1 MNEFLDDQGDRFM
14 TRRAVSLILCGSVA
28 LLGSACATKTFV
40 QEQVN
45 ASEDK
50 LSQQMTAGHTEQE
63 TKLRETSDRIGE
75 TRQAVD
81 IADQRLNGLD
91 LRVGEVG
98 SRASNAET
106 RADQAAA
113 ATRDAEAR
121 LSQRLAGRN
130 RYRLLE
136 TRAVYFESGRTDV
149 RSQDAAELDAAAKAI
164 TADPNAILE
173 LQGFADSRGSDR
185 HNLELA
191 RDRVEA
197 VMRYLVQRHGI
208 ELRQVR
214 SITMGKVEP
223 VPGEKTT
230 AETLAKA
237 RRVDMRL
244 LAPWSSWEDSVG
256 RARPTAP
263 ENAAASEPRG
273 PSTMSALPPRGELAE
288 FLKTL
293 TPTDLGGAR

>member
-1 MNEFLDDQGDRFM
+1 M
-14 TRRAVSLILCGSVA
+14 TRRAVSLILCGAVT

-63 TKLRETSDRIGE
+63 TKMRAAEDRIGE

-81 IADQRLNGLD
+81 VADQRLNGLD

-98 SRASNAET
+98 SRASSAET
-106 RADQAAA
+106 RADQATAA
-113 ATRDAEAR
+113 ARDAEAR

-136 TRAVYFESGRTDV
+136 TRAVYFESGRTDI
-149 RSQDAAELDAAAKAI
+149 RSQDAGELDEAAKAI
-164 TADPNAILE
+164 MADPNAILE
-173 LQGFADSRGSDR
+173 LQGFADSRGGDR
-185 HNLELA
+185 YNLELA

-208 ELRQVR
+208 ELRQLR
-214 SITMGKVEP
+214 YITMGKVEP
-223 VPGEKTT
+223 VPGEKPT

-256 RARPTAP
+256 QASPTVP
-263 ENAAASEPRG
+263 EQTATPTTPEPRG
-273 PSTMSALPPRGELAE
+273 PSTISALPPRGELAE

-293 TPTDLGGAR
+293 APTDLGGGSR

>member
-1 MNEFLDDQGDRFM
+1 M
-14 TRRAVSLILCGSVA
+14 TRRAVSLILCGSVT

-63 TKLRETSDRIGE
+63 TKLRETEDRIGE

-263 ENAAASEPRG
+263 ENTAAPEPRG

>member
-1 MNEFLDDQGDRFM
+1 
-14 TRRAVSLILCGSVA
+14 VSLILCGAVT

-63 TKLRETSDRIGE
+63 TKMRATEDRIGE

-81 IADQRLNGLD
+81 VADQRLNGLD

-106 RADQAAA
+106 RADQATAA
-113 ATRDAEAR
+113 ARDAEAR

-136 TRAVYFESGRTDV
+136 TRAVYFESGRTEI
-149 RSQDAAELDAAAKAI
+149 RSQDAGELDQAAKALM
-164 TADPNAILE
+164 ADPNAILE
-173 LQGFADSRGSDR
+173 LRGFADSRGGDR
-185 HNLELA
+185 YNLELA

-208 ELRQVR
+208 ELRQVQY
-214 SITMGKVEP
+214 ITMGKVEP
-223 VPGEKTT
+223 VPGEKPT

-256 RARPTAP
+256 QASPTVP
-263 ENAAASEPRG
+263 EQTATPTTPEPRA
-273 PSTMSALPPRGELAE
+273 PSTISALPPRGELAE

-293 TPTDLGGAR
+293 TPTDLGGRSR

>member
-1 MNEFLDDQGDRFM
+1 M
-14 TRRAVSLILCGSVA
+14 TRRAVSLILCGAVT

-63 TKLRETSDRIGE
+63 TKMRAAEDRIGE

-81 IADQRLNGLD
+81 VADQRLNGLD

-98 SRASNAET
+98 SRASSAET
-106 RADQAAA
+106 RADQATAA
-113 ATRDAEAR
+113 ARDAEAR

-136 TRAVYFESGRTDV
+136 TRAVYFESGRTDI
-149 RSQDAAELDAAAKAI
+149 RSQDAGELDEAAKAI
-164 TADPNAILE
+164 MADPNAILE
-173 LQGFADSRGSDR
+173 LQGFADSRGGDR
-185 HNLELA
+185 YNLELA

-208 ELRQVR
+208 ELRQLR
-214 SITMGKVEP
+214 YITMGKVEP
-223 VPGEKTT
+223 VPGEKPT

-256 RARPTAP
+256 QASPTVP
-263 ENAAASEPRG
+263 EQTATPTTPETRG
-273 PSTMSALPPRGELAE
+273 PSTISALPPRGELAE

-293 TPTDLGGAR
+293 APTDLGGGSR

>member
-1 MNEFLDDQGDRFM
+1 M
-14 TRRAVSLILCGSVA
+14 TRRAVSLILCGSVT

-63 TKLRETSDRIGE
+63 TKLRETEDRIGE

-256 RARPTAP
+256 RARLTAP
-263 ENAAASEPRG
+263 ENTAAPEPRG